1 MTTQMES
8 NIILLFAN
16 QYDIT
21 DESTGERT
29 RGTSINYYFSTG
41 FEPIHNNDGSKGM
54 RPAKSSS
61 DWMLMTKIN
70 NAPALYKAKFEM
82 SIGSNMKP
90 VLKILD
96 LDYIDDVKLVA
107 MSEN

>member
-1 MTTQMES
+1 MANIQSE
-8 NIILLFAN
+8 IILLYAN

-21 DESTGERT
+21 DETTGERT
-29 RGTSINYYFSTG
+29 SGTSINYYFSTG
-41 FEPIHNNDGSKGM
+41 FEPLHNKDGSKGQ
-54 RPAKSSS
+54 RPAKSNS
-61 DWMLMTKIN
+61 DFMIMSKISA
-70 NAPALYKAKFEM
+70 APALYNATFEM

-107 MSEN
+107 ASQM